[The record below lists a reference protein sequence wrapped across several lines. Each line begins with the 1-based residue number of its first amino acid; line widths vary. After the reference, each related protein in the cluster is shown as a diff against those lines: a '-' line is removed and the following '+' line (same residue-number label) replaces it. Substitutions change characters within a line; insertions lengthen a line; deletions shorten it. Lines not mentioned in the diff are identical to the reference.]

1 MHTLVQTS
9 CLTECHDDQIEI
21 TSADKTLRLRL
32 TKRGFRLRIL
42 GVHNPLRAPTGQILG
57 VHVHPLHPRFLRLCS
72 WMLFELKNADTE
84 WLDKPPEEWERH
96 ESYLQ
101 CKAFVN
107 SVKVVNDTAERGI
120 AMLKSFA
127 QCVKGQQQFQWLLQ
141 AVEQHRRKIPRLTK
155 QALSNV

>member
-1 MHTLVQTS
+1 
-9 CLTECHDDQIEI
+9 
-21 TSADKTLRLRL
+21 
-32 TKRGFRLRIL
+32 
-42 GVHNPLRAPTGQILG
+42 
-57 VHVHPLHPRFLRLCS
+57 
-72 WMLFELKNADTE
+72 MLFDLTNADPE

-120 AMLKSFA
+120 ATLKSFA